1 MAKKTRVSKPRA
13 LSARLKGQQA
23 IKLRMVGLTIDAIA
37 TQLGYASPS
46 SAYKAIMRELEATAK
61 DMSESVEAVRQI
73 ELRRLDQMQ
82 VPIWTSVLSG
92 DQQSIA
98 TALRIAERRASLLG
112 LDAPKQFEAR
122 IKVDVLSWNQAL
134 RDFLDI
140 YRQFHNNSPQAP
152 KLMERIDRL
161 GEERFAGMLSS

>member
-1 MAKKTRVSKPRA
+1 MAKKTRASKPRQI
-13 LSARLKGQQA
+13 SARLKGQQA

-37 TQLGYASPS
+37 TQLNYASPA
-46 SAYKAIMRELEATAK
+46 SAYKAIMRELESTAK

-82 VPIWTSVLSG
+82 VPIWTNVLAG
-92 DQQSIA
+92 DQQSIS

-122 IKVDVLSWNQAL
+122 VKVDVISWNQAL
-134 RDFLDI
+134 RDFLDL
-140 YRQFHNNSPQAP
+140 YREFHNNAP
-152 KLMERIDRL
+152 EAPLLMERIDRMA
-161 GEERFAGMLSS
+161 EERFAGMLSS